1 MEGYKKHSLIWVP
14 MQRPTNNE
22 LGKPATNYEVPKEG
36 EMLSFR
42 LFFRKMRRERL
53 FEIKMGILSSRF
65 DQYGSFAKLLGWWLF
80 LRTINTC
87 FRYFDTVFM
96 RPNRCF
102 SITLKVMILF
112 LSDRYRIFTSDRLW
126 IEVCQNVVYSKI
138 DITMTTINK
147 KPLKS
152 IIPNFARYTPA
163 TENPTPGPLSV
174 VFSK

>member
-1 MEGYKKHSLIWVP
+1 MKYRRRVECFPFVY
-14 MQRPTNNE
+14 
-22 LGKPATNYEVPKEG
+22 
-36 EMLSFR
+36 
-42 LFFRKMRRERL
+42 FFTKMRRERL

-65 DQYGSFAKLLGWWLF
+65 VQYGSFAKLLEWLLF
-80 LRTINTC
+80 WRTTNKY

-96 RPNRCF
+96 RPYRCF

-112 LSDRYRIFTSDRLW
+112 LSDHYKIFTSDWLW
-126 IEVCQNVVYSKI
+126 IEVCQNVVFSKI

-152 IIPNFARYTPA
+152 IIPNFVQSRPA
-163 TENPTPGPLSV
+163 TENSAPGTLSV